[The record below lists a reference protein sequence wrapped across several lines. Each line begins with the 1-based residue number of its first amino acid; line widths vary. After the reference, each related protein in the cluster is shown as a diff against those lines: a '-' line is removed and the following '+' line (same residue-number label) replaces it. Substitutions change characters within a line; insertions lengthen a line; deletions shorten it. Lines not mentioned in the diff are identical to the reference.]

1 MKSQKKIVELIFAL
15 IVSYALVMILKVAC
29 D

>member
-1 MKSQKKIVELIFAL
+1 MRNQKKIVEFIFAL
-15 IVSYALVMILKVAC
+15 IVSYALVMTLKVAC